1 MLLSEE
7 RFDENGKLK
16 ARLNYINDTVH
27 RLILSDTFERWS
39 QFGQFKEITFFTY
52 DANDFLKQIS
62 TQDENGVTLRLAEMK
77 NDEKGNPV
85 ELLLSDGNGNSFGKE
100 KAEYLYEKNKVITTV
115 ISKEGKILSTD
126 TSKISYKNARL
137 FPGTD
142 ESFNDIGDIV
152 YWTSKTISGKE
163 LIYEEEYFYDHFGNW
178 TENRIYKTTV
188 KPNGEREKEIKG
200 YLKRNILID
209 TAGFIGQKSA

>member
-1 MLLSEE
+1 M
-7 RFDENGKLK
+7 
-16 ARLNYINDTVH
+16 
-27 RLILSDTFERWS
+27 
-39 QFGQFKEITFFTY
+39 
-52 DANDFLKQIS
+52 
-62 TQDENGVTLRLAEMK
+62 QDENGVTLRLAEMK

-100 KAEYLYEKNKVITTV
+100 KAEYLHEKNKVITAV

-178 TENRIYKTTV
+178 TENRIYKITV
-188 KPNGEREKEIKG
+188 KPNGEREKEIDRIFKKG
-200 YLKRNILID
+200 IYLLIQQDLSVKSLHKKRVTNKYSVTLLDFLNFTLCIQYFLRH
-209 TAGFIGQKSA
+209 FENLSFHYLL